1 MNPMSRLNRPK
12 KMKFR
17 ILHEISGR
25 LRIHILNKYAQSD
38 FDRLVCALN
47 SNRLI
52 KHCRIYPATNDLM
65 IEYSGS
71 REEALRLLCRTAPET
86 AVVPEHALT
95 SVAAARKLKQEYT
108 GKLVRKIAWRYI
120 RRFLIPRYVRIVIL
134 AVKAV
139 HYIIKALKC
148 LSKGR
153 LEVSVLDATA
163 ITVSLLRRDFKTAGS
178 VMFLLE
184 IGEILEDWTHKK
196 SISDLAGSMSLNVGR
211 VWLKTDEQPVLVK
224 SSEIKADD
232 EIIVNAGSMI
242 PFDGTVSGGEA
253 MVNQSTLT
261 GEGVPVRR
269 SVGATVYAG
278 TVIEEGELVI
288 RVTKNAGS
296 TRYDK
301 IVSMIEE
308 TEKLKSSAE
317 SKAEHIADK
326 LVPFTFLGTALIWLL
341 TRNVTKAMSV
351 LMVDFSCALK
361 LAMPVTVL
369 SAIREA
375 NACGITV
382 KGGKFLEKA
391 AEANTIVFDKTGTL
405 TEANPTVHSVVSF
418 CDKSPDE
425 LLRIAACLEEHFP
438 HSIANSVVRAAK
450 EKNLIHD
457 EMHTRVEYVVAHGV
471 KSTIDG
477 AEVLIGSYHFIF
489 EDMGAAVPF
498 GTEHRLLAISS
509 EFSRLYLSIDGW
521 LAAVICIED
530 PLREEASAVV
540 TQLRELGFGNIVM
553 MTGDSK
559 HTAQAIAERVGVDRF
574 YAEVLPEEKARF
586 ITTEKAKGN
595 TVMMIGDG
603 VNDSPA
609 LSSAD
614 VGIAISNG
622 AAIAREIADITISEN
637 DLGSIV
643 TLRKLSTAMMRR
655 IGRNYRAILSVNGGL
670 IALGVGGLAQPTT
683 TAMLH
688 NASTLGIGLFST
700 KKLL

>member
-1 MNPMSRLNRPK
+1 
-12 KMKFR
+12 MKFK
-17 ILHEISGR
+17 ILHEIRGR
-25 LRIHILNKYAQSD
+25 LRIHLLKQHSREELD
-38 FDRLVCALN
+38 KLFCALN
-47 SNRLI
+47 SNRQI
-52 KHCRIYPATNDLM
+52 RRCKVYPSTNDLTV
-65 IEYSGS
+65 EYFGS
-71 REEALRLLCRTAPET
+71 REDAIRLLCQIDPDTA
-86 AVVPEHALT
+86 AVPEHALT
-95 SVAAARKLKQEYT
+95 SVAAARELRREYI
-108 GKLVRKIAWRYI
+108 GKLARKVAGRYI
-120 RRFLIPRYVRIVIL
+120 RRFIIPRYVRIAVL
-134 AVKAV
+134 ALKAAR
-139 HYIIKALKC
+139 YIWKALIC

-184 IGEILEDWTHKK
+184 IGGILEDWTHKK
-196 SISDLAGSMSLNVGR
+196 SVSDLAGSMSLNVGR
-211 VWLKTDEQPVLVK
+211 VWLKTDGQPVLVK
-224 SSEIKADD
+224 SSEIGAGD
-232 EIIVNAGSMI
+232 EIIVHAGSMI
-242 PFDGTVSGGEA
+242 PFDGKVSGGEA

-269 SVGATVYAG
+269 CAGATVYAG
-278 TVIEEGELVI
+278 TVIEEGELTI
-288 RVTKNAGS
+288 CVTQNAGS

-308 TEKLKSSAE
+308 TEKLKSNVE
-317 SKAEHIADK
+317 SKAEHLADR
-326 LVPFTFLGTALIWLL
+326 LVPFTFLGTALVWLL
-341 TRNVTKAMSV
+341 TRNATKALSV

-361 LAMPVTVL
+361 LAVPVTVL

-382 KGGKFLEKA
+382 KGGKFLEKVA
-391 AEANTIVFDKTGTL
+391 AANTIVFDKTGTL

-418 CDKSPDE
+418 CEKTPEE

-438 HSIANSVVRAAK
+438 HSIANAVVRAAK
-450 EKNLIHD
+450 ERELTHD
-457 EMHTRVEYVVAHGV
+457 EMHTKVEYVVAHGV

-477 AEVLIGSYHFIF
+477 ADVLIGSYHFIF
-489 EDMGAAVPF
+489 EDMGAAVPP
-498 GTEHRLLAISS
+498 GTERKLLAISS

-530 PLREEASAVV
+530 PLREEAPEVV
-540 TQLRELGFGNIVM
+540 RQLRELGFDNIVM

-559 HTAQAIAERVGVDRF
+559 HTARAIAERVGVDRF
-574 YAEVLPEEKARF
+574 YAEVLPEDKARF
-586 ITTEKAKGN
+586 IMGEKAKGN
-595 TVMMIGDG
+595 TVVMIGDG

-637 DLGSIV
+637 DLGSVV
-643 TLRKLSTAMMRR
+643 TLRKLSAAMMKR
-655 IGRNYRAILSVNGGL
+655 IGRNYRSIISVNGGL

-688 NASTLGIGLFST
+688 NASTLGIGLLST
-700 KKLL
+700 RKLTKA

>member
-1 MNPMSRLNRPK
+1 
-12 KMKFR
+12 MKFK
-17 ILHEISGR
+17 ILHEIRGR
-25 LRIHILNKYAQSD
+25 LRIHLLKQHSREELD
-38 FDRLVCALN
+38 KLFCALN
-47 SNRLI
+47 SNRQI
-52 KHCRIYPATNDLM
+52 RRCKVYPATNDLTV
-65 IEYSGS
+65 EYFGS
-71 REEALRLLCRTAPET
+71 REDAIRLLCQIDPDTA
-86 AVVPEHALT
+86 AVPEHALT
-95 SVAAARKLKQEYT
+95 SVAAARELRREYI
-108 GKLVRKIAWRYI
+108 GKLARKVAGRYI
-120 RRFLIPRYVRIVIL
+120 RRFIIPRYVRIAVL
-134 AVKAV
+134 ALKAAR
-139 HYIIKALKC
+139 YIWKALLC

-184 IGEILEDWTHKK
+184 IGGILEDWTHKK
-196 SISDLAGSMSLNVGR
+196 SVSDLAGSMSLNVGR
-211 VWLKTDEQPVLVK
+211 VWLKTDGQPVLVK
-224 SSEIKADD
+224 SSEIGAGD
-232 EIIVNAGSMI
+232 EIIVHAGSMI
-242 PFDGTVSGGEA
+242 PFDGKVSGGEA
-253 MVNQSTLT
+253 MVNQSSLT

-269 SVGATVYAG
+269 CAGATVYAG
-278 TVIEEGELVI
+278 TVIEEGELTI
-288 RVTKNAGS
+288 CVTQNAGS

-308 TEKLKSSAE
+308 TEKLKSNVE
-317 SKAEHIADK
+317 SKAEHLADR
-326 LVPFTFLGTALIWLL
+326 LVPFTFLGTALVWLL
-341 TRNVTKAMSV
+341 TRNATKALSV

-382 KGGKFLEKA
+382 KGGKFLEKVA
-391 AEANTIVFDKTGTL
+391 AANTIVFDKTGTL

-418 CDKSPDE
+418 CEKTPDE

-438 HSIANSVVRAAK
+438 HSIANAVVRAAK
-450 EKNLIHD
+450 ERELTHD
-457 EMHTRVEYVVAHGV
+457 EMHTKVEYVVAHGV

-477 AEVLIGSYHFIF
+477 ADVLIGSYHFIF
-489 EDMGAAVPF
+489 EDMGAAVPP
-498 GTEHRLLAISS
+498 GTERKLLAISS

-521 LAAVICIED
+521 LAAVICVED
-530 PLREEASAVV
+530 PLREEAPEVV
-540 TQLRELGFGNIVM
+540 RQLRELGFDNIVM

-559 HTAQAIAERVGVDRF
+559 HTARAIAERVGVDRF
-574 YAEVLPEEKARF
+574 YAEVLPEDKARF
-586 ITTEKAKGN
+586 IMGEKAKGN
-595 TVMMIGDG
+595 TVVMIGDG

-637 DLGSIV
+637 DLGSVV
-643 TLRKLSTAMMRR
+643 TLRKLSAAMMKR
-655 IGRNYRAILSVNGGL
+655 IGRNYRSIISVNGGL

-688 NASTLGIGLFST
+688 NASTLGIGLLST
-700 KKLL
+700 RKLTKA